1 MAHFLRPLVGKRVD
15 FNDFC
20 VGTLSYNANVSVGK
34 LFLHEEHSGLSLACC
49 FDELLQL
56 QGAGLAS
63 FFFDGEL
70 LQAIFVG
77 KIGE

>member
-1 MAHFLRPLVGKRVD
+1 MAHFLRPLVGKWVD

-20 VGTLSYNANVSVGK
+20 VGGFGHDANVSVGK
-34 LFLHEEHSGLSLACC
+34 LFLHEEHAGLSLACC